1 MDCLRF
7 SAHMLAAL
15 TVPPIIFF
23 AVPLYLVMGV
33 IRHDI
38 MWLYYTLG
46 AVGIAMGLVLVCILL
61 GEDESL
67 DIPMDIG

>member
-15 TVPPIIFF
+15 TVPPLIFF
-23 AVPLYLVMGV
+23 AAPLYLAVGAVRHNIMG
-33 IRHDI
+33 
-38 MWLYYTLG
+38 LYFALG

-67 DIPMDIG
+67 YTTTDI